1 MIAME
6 AITHILHESE
16 YHYIVRKDPPRCA
29 GLPLDAL
36 VAAKAIL
43 LIAMAM
49 NKASLYLC
57 IGVSMML
64 GTALWWSLTTITQES
79 ITVLHGVGVVL
90 QTHRRLARSTSVYIE
105 LDKVRA
111 VIINEGLTST
121 DVQYYLAFIIL
132 GSDTMAVAFPN
143 LLPPLRII
151 QPIYREVHALLAGQP
166 RPACVDGPSTSQPQ
180 AAR

>member
-1 MIAME
+1 ME
-6 AITHILHESE
+6 AITHIVHDSE
-16 YHYIVRKDPPRCA
+16 YQYIVRKDPPRCV
-29 GLPLDAL
+29 GLPLDVF
-36 VAAKAIL
+36 VAAKAVV

-49 NKASLYLC
+49 NKAPLYLC
-57 IGVSMML
+57 IVVSLML
-64 GTALWWSLTTITQES
+64 GTSLWWSLTTITQES

-90 QTHRRLARSTSVYIE
+90 QTQRRLARSASVYIE
-105 LDKVRA
+105 LDKVRS
-111 VIINEGLTST
+111 VIINEGLTTT

-166 RPACVDGPSTSQPQ
+166 RPSCVDGPSTGQQ
-180 AAR
+180 EAAR